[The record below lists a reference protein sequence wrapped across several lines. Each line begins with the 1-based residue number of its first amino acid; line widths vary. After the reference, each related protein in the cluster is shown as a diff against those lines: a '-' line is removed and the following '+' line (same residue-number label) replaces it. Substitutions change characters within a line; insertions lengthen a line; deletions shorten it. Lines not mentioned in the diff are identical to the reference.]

1 MQESPKILIIDD
13 DPSIGEMLKDV
24 LEFSG
29 YQVVYSK
36 KPHEAE
42 DDIETHKVDL
52 VLLDKLMSGVDGTD
66 VCMRL
71 KKNERVAQIPVV
83 MMTALH
89 DAKNICMEAGAT
101 DFISKPFEMQTL
113 LETLKNVLEKT
124 SK

>member
-1 MQESPKILIIDD
+1 MQEPQRILIIDD

-36 KPHEAE
+36 RPDEAE
-42 DDIETHKVDL
+42 KNIELHEVHL

-66 VCMRL
+66 VCKRL
-71 KKNERVAQIPVV
+71 KSNENVAKVPVV

-89 DAKNICMEAGAT
+89 DAKNVCIEAGAT

-113 LETLKNVLEKT
+113 LDTISRVLQKA
-124 SK
+124 S

>member
-1 MQESPKILIIDD
+1 MQEPQKILIIDD

-29 YQVVYSK
+29 YEVVYSK
-36 KPHEAE
+36 RPDEAE
-42 DDIETHKVDL
+42 KNIEIHEVDL

-66 VCMRL
+66 VCRRL
-71 KKNERVAQIPVV
+71 RSNENVAQVPVI

-89 DAKNICMEAGAT
+89 DAKNICIEAGAT

-113 LETLKNVLEKT
+113 LDTISRVLQKA
-124 SK
+124 S